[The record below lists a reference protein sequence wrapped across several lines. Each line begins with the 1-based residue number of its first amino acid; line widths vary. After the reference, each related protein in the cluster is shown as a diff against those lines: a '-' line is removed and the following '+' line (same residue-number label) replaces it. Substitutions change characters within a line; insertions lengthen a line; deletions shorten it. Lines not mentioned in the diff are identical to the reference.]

1 MNIHLPE
8 SQQIF
13 TLLST
18 DCDNAPNS
26 CRLALEHCQD
36 RFQPGERVS
45 FHSNGIDIGN
55 DKRIDLSRCARWQP
69 DALYLSQQRR
79 QEIDWQNLVHI
90 IQTSVMDSSS
100 LFYFHSDNIFYQE
113 MSRLLQWHRKK
124 LFLALQEGNLCAI
137 ENEITALLGLGIG
150 LTPTGDDYLAGLSA
164 VLFINGHPA
173 RKYRSLFISVLARE
187 KNKTTLLSAITLREA
202 IDQRFRESIHNFI
215 YHVLNDEQQHIQQL
229 INEIKKI
236 GSSSGCDM
244 LCGMADAFALTR
256 YDGGIHV
263 NQDCD

>member
-1 MNIHLPE
+1 MNIHLPDR
-8 SQQIF
+8 QQIF

-18 DCDNAPNS
+18 HCDNAPNS

-36 RFQPGERVS
+36 LFQPGERVS
-45 FHSNGIDIGN
+45 FNTNGIDIGN
-55 DKRIDLSRCARWQP
+55 DKRIDLSHATRWQP
-69 DALYLSQQRR
+69 DALYLSPQRR
-79 QEIDWQNLVHI
+79 QEIDWQSLAQI
-90 IQTSVMDSSS
+90 TLASVMHSSS
-100 LFYFHSDNIFYQE
+100 LFYFQGDNAFYQE
-113 MSRLLQWHRKK
+113 MSRLLQLHRAK
-124 LFLALQEGNLCAI
+124 LILALREENNCAI

-150 LTPTGDDYLAGLSA
+150 LTPTGDDYLSGLSA

-173 RKYRSLFISVLARE
+173 NKYRSLFISVLARAR
-187 KNKTTLLSAITLREA
+187 NQTTLLSAITLREA
-202 IDQRFRESIHNFI
+202 IEQRFRESIHNFI
-215 YHVLNDEQQHIQQL
+215 YHALNGEQQIIQQF

-256 YDGGIHV
+256 YDGGNHV

>member
-1 MNIHLPE
+1 M
-8 SQQIF
+8 
-13 TLLST
+13 
-18 DCDNAPNS
+18 
-26 CRLALEHCQD
+26 
-36 RFQPGERVS
+36 S

-55 DKRIDLSRCARWQP
+55 DKRIDISRCIRWQP

-79 QEIDWQNLVHI
+79 QQIDWQNLAQI
-90 IQTSVMDSSS
+90 IQASVMDSSS

-124 LFLALQEGNLCAI
+124 LILALQDGNLCAI
-137 ENEITALLGLGIG
+137 ENEMTSLLGLGIG
-150 LTPTGDDYLAGLSA
+150 LTPTGDDYLSGLSA
-164 VLFINGHPA
+164 VLFISGHPA
-173 RKYRSLFISVLARE
+173 RQYRPLFISVLARA

-215 YHVLNDEQQHIQQL
+215 YHVLNGEQQHIQQF

-244 LCGMADAFALTR
+244 LCGMADAFALTKIN
-256 YDGGIHV
+256 GGNYV
-263 NQDCD
+263 DQDCD